1 MNVVDKSG
9 VRMSSNGIMECDMTY
24 KFDSEANNKKLKIL
38 NRKNYFQKSPIWDE
52 SDQTIFSKKY
62 VEDDM
67 FSVTINKTDDNP
79 YGTTFTNLRYGTNV
93 FHATIEFPTSY
104 INDQYMVFFDS
115 YDYG

>member
-1 MNVVDKSG
+1 MTGYVGRNVFLDFQFSAKRIIDRIGTLHVA
-9 VRMSSNGIMECDMTY
+9 SSSVAHT
-24 KFDSEANNKKLKIL
+24 
-38 NRKNYFQKSPIWDE
+38 
-52 SDQTIFSKKY
+52 
-62 VEDDM
+62 DDM